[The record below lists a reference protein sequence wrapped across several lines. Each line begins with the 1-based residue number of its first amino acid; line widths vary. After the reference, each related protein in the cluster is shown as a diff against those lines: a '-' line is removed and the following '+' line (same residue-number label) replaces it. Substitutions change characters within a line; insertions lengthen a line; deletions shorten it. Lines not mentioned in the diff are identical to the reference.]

1 MLPSSVHPPRP
12 ATSLRLNLRLVPRH
26 VFEVP
31 KPVAAQRVARALTL
45 RARAQRIRLLQ
56 RVGPHEVVAV
66 CSKAALRRLAADVDA
81 ELLKLGFI
89 QGVVGG
95 VPGRRRPQAE
105 TLKHRRRLSC
115 ALCGDEQRDGRDVV
129 DTVEGER
136 SRPADGT
143 DEGHKPERHRK
154 EHRDRPEPA
163 GHPRH
168 QERTGPDRPPPD
180 LGPGLAFQLLIWL
193 LRGSLTRFSY
203 VRMLALRA
211 R

>member
-45 RARAQRIRLLQ
+45 RARAQRIRM
-56 RVGPHEVVAV
+56 RWVAV
-66 CSKAALRRLAADVDA
+66 CSKAALRRLAADV
-81 ELLKLGFI
+81 ELLKLGYI

-115 ALCGDEQRDGRDVV
+115 ALACGDEQRDGRDVV